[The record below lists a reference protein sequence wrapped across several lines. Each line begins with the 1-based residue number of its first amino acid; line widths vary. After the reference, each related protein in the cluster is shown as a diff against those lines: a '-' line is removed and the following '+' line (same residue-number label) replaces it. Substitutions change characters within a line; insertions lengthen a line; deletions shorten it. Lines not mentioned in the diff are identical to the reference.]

1 LRGFS
6 HYDAVVVGGG
16 HNGLVCAN
24 YLAKE
29 NMKVLVLERRHLV
42 GGAAVSEEV
51 FPGYTFSRASYLL
64 SLFRNVI
71 IDDLFPPNWRDELKL
86 YRREYPSFT
95 PTSDGQYLLLGGGLD
110 EKEIGKFSEKD
121 ARMMPIYT
129 RNLEEIVDMINPI
142 IDTAPPKSLSEWARL
157 LFKLKLPQHQSLT
170 QVYQMMLAPC
180 ATVLNQYFESDVLK
194 ATLASDGVI
203 GAMGSPYSQG
213 SSYILMHHV
222 MGEIDGKNKWYYV
235 RGGMGSLSE
244 YLAKLARQRGVD
256 IQLNAQV
263 EEMIIGNT
271 RRVEGIRLADGTVVR
286 APVVISNATHNVTFR
301 NLIKEQGLIP

>member
-1 LRGFS
+1 LRAFS